1 MKYLRM
7 CALALT
13 VVLLVATMT
22 AALAADPPY
31 YVRKATWYET
41 VLASRENFQ
50 KHRGRLYAGLGV
62 TLTPWHSVGPFTS
75 SRPYAD
81 DFGPEKGVVLTASYG
96 TGSLRWKEKAEW
108 KDDEI
113 IPLPE
118 VDRSA
123 NYLYREISAARETT
137 VTMYLGSDDGIR
149 VWLNGSPVLEHEIDR
164 GCARNQEMLS
174 AKLRSGRNAL
184 LLKVNNGGG
193 PTAFYFSLVDL
204 DPATIWH
211 LVQRDFASSA
221 VKEEMEWEANDG
233 IWTSDWQTGKYAE
246 LASRYTEAIMGVS
259 ASMGRK
265 PSVPEVQGDSV
276 GQLWNL
282 RELYVEAHQVQK
294 EVRRKE
300 ASALTL
306 TPKPSPKPRI
316 NGPKVFGVR
325 PRNPFLYTVPATGIR
340 PMEFGADKLPAG
352 LTIDRS
358 TGRITGNIT
367 TRGSFP
373 VVLRAKNALG
383 TAERSF
389 TIVVGDRIA
398 LTPPLG
404 WNSWNCFASAVD
416 DAKVRAAADA
426 LVGSGLAD
434 HGWTYI
440 NIDDCWEVRPGSTDP
455 LLSGEERS
463 VQGRINTNR
472 KFPDMKALGEYVHSK
487 GLKLGIYSSPGPLT
501 CAGYT
506 ASYRHELDDARQ
518 YAEWGIDYLKY
529 DWCSYGQIAKDQ
541 SIPELQKPYR
551 MMRAA
556 LDSVRR
562 DIVYSL
568 CQYGMGNVWEWGA
581 EVGGNSWRTTGDIT
595 DTWESMSEIG
605 FNQAGHEKFAG
616 PGTWNDPDMLVVG
629 YVGWGPSL
637 HPTRLSPH
645 EQMTHIT
652 LWALLASPLL
662 IGCDMT
668 RLDDFTLSLLTND
681 EVLDVHQDALGKQAA
696 RIAQQGGLEVWA
708 KDLDDGS
715 TAVGLFNR
723 GESAATVR
731 ARWSDLGLTGKY
743 LVRDLWRQKDAGIFD
758 NEFPAT
764 VARHGAVMIKL
775 MKVHKAEN

>member
-1 MKYLRM
+1 MKNVRRGAM
-7 CALALT
+7 ALT
-13 VVLLVATMT
+13 ALLLVAAVTV
-22 AALAADPPY
+22 ALAADPPY
-31 YVRKATWYET
+31 YVRKGTWYET
-41 VLASRENFQ
+41 VLASRENLQ
-50 KHRGRLYAGLGV
+50 EHRGRMYARLGV

-75 SRPYAD
+75 SSPYTD
-81 DFGPEKGVVLTASYG
+81 DFGPEKGVDLSASYG
-96 TGSLRWKEKAEW
+96 TGSLRWKEKGEW
-108 KDDEI
+108 KDDEV

-123 NYLYREISAARETT
+123 NYLYREISAVRETT
-137 VTMYLGSDDGIR
+137 VTMYLGSDDGIK
-149 VWLNGSPVLEHEIDR
+149 VWLNGSILLEHEVDR
-164 GCARNQEMLS
+164 GCARNQEVVR
-174 AKLRSGRNAL
+174 AKLRPGANTL

-193 PTAFYFSLVDL
+193 PTAFYFSLADL

-211 LVQRDFASSA
+211 LVERDFPSA
-221 VKEEMEWEANDG
+221 GVKEEMEWEANDG

-246 LASRYTEAIMGVS
+246 LASRYTKAIMVVS
-259 ASMGRK
+259 VSIDGK
-265 PSVPEVQGDSV
+265 PQLPEARVDSP

-282 RELYVEAHQVQK
+282 RELYVEVHHAEK
-294 EVRRKE
+294 EARRKE
-300 ASALTL
+300 ALALTL

-316 NGPKVFGVR
+316 NGPKIFGVR
-325 PRNPFLYTVPATGIR
+325 PGNPFLYTVPVTGNR
-340 PMEFGADKLPAG
+340 PMEFSADRLPTG

-358 TGRITGNIT
+358 TGRITGSIT

-383 TAERSF
+383 RVERPF

-404 WNSWNCFASAVD
+404 WNSWNCFACAVD

-426 LVGSGLAD
+426 LVSSGLAD

-440 NIDDCWEVRPGSTDP
+440 NIDDCWEIRPGSTDP
-455 LLSGEERS
+455 ILSGEGRS
-463 VQGRINTNR
+463 AQGRINTNG
-472 KFPDMKALGEYVHSK
+472 KFPDMKALGEYVHAK

-506 ASYRHELDDARQ
+506 ASYRHELNDARQ

-529 DWCSYGQIAKDQ
+529 DWCSYGQIAKGQ
-541 SIPELQKPYR
+541 SLPELQKPYR
-551 MMRAA
+551 VMRAA

-616 PGTWNDPDMLVVG
+616 PGSWNDPDMLVVG

-637 HPTRLSPH
+637 HPSRLSPR

-652 LWALLASPLL
+652 LWTLLASPLL

-668 RLDDFTLSLLTND
+668 RLDEFTLSLLTND
-681 EVLDVHQDALGKQAA
+681 EVLDVHQDALGRQAV
-696 RIAQQGGLEVWA
+696 RIAQQGGLEVWS
-708 KDLDDGS
+708 KDLEDGS
-715 TAVGLFNR
+715 RAVGLFNR
-723 GESAATVR
+723 GESTATVR

-758 NEFPAT
+758 GEFALR
-764 VARHGAVMIKL
+764 VARHGAAMIKL
-775 MKVHKAEN
+775 TKVQKEKN